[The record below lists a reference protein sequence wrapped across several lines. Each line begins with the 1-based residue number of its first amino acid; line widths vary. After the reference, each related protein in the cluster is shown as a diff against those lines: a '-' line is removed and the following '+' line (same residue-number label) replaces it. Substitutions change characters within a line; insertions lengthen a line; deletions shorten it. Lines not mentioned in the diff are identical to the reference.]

1 MHPSTR
7 RRRRGEYAL
16 AALRLSLLG
25 CSAALAGTLG
35 LIAWRGLSGL

>member
-1 MHPSTR
+1 MPPAH
-7 RRRRGEYAL
+7 RRRGEVAL
-16 AALRLSLLG
+16 TLLRLSLMG